1 LRYSPFFG
9 CALAAVLAGCGGGLG
24 TTNVNPTTANVR
36 FVNGSPDQPALAL
49 VASGTAI
56 TATIPFGE
64 LSAYTPIA
72 SGTYT
77 LSAAATGTTALP
89 GTTTTGVSF
98 TAGLNYTIVAGGS
111 MSSDRLLCVFPEP
124 LYATATN
131 AAVVNF
137 HDCSPGSTSP
147 IAVGTFTIANPAVE
161 SQLGPPIMFKLTSG
175 AQSVQQPAG
184 GTTGTGIYA
193 NSPSVAQLLPSSLDT
208 NDVNNFLPFTGAGGE
223 EDLNLS
229 AYIVDGTTAAGTTRI
244 IGVFDG
250 N

>member
-1 LRYSPFFG
+1 LRYLPLFA
-9 CALAAVLAGCGGGLG
+9 CALAAALAGCGGGLG

-98 TAGLNYTIVAGGS
+98 TAGLNYTIVVGGS

-131 AAVVNF
+131 AAIVKF
-137 HDCSPGSTSP
+137 HDCSPGSISP
-147 IAVGTFTIANPAVE
+147 MAVGTFTSANPAVE
-161 SQLGPPIMFKLTSG
+161 TQLGPPIELKLTSG
-175 AQSVQQPAG
+175 AQSVQVSSA
-184 GTTGTGIYA
+184 TTGTGIYA
-193 NSPSVAQLLPSSLDT
+193 ISPSVAQLLPSSLDT
-208 NDVNNFLPFTGAGGE
+208 NDVNNFLPFTGSAGE

-229 AYIVDGTTAAGTTRI
+229 AYIVDGTTAPNTTRI
-244 IGVFDG
+244 IGIFDG